1 MKKNILEIIFEK
13 IKETKEEGLKGVE
26 IEMCMRAY
34 DITKELIE
42 ELTKKGFDVIY
53 IDNNM
58 DEYPKLLISWE

>member
-1 MKKNILEIIFEK
+1 MKKDILEIILKK
-13 IKETKEEGLKGVE
+13 INETKEEGCKGVE

-42 ELTKKGFDVIY
+42 ELIKKGFDVIY
-53 IDNNM
+53 TDNNM